1 MTEAE
6 RERVLSAVRDS
17 VLEAL
22 PDAVAIYVY
31 GSIARGDEGPGSD
44 VDVAVLLPPQRRID
58 DPLGLMSAIAA
69 RVGRDV
75 DVVDLRGA
83 SDTLRG
89 EVLREGRTVFAAYA
103 DAVLDWEA
111 SAMSRYARHR
121 EEIRDLLGDFGR
133 TGVGYAR

>member
-1 MTEAE
+1 VTEAE
-6 RERVLSAVRDS
+6 RERVLSAVRES
-17 VLEAL
+17 VLEVL

-44 VDVAVLLPPQRRID
+44 VDVAVLLPPNRRID
-58 DPLGLMSAIAA
+58 DPLGLMAAIAA

-83 SDTLRG
+83 GDTLRG
-89 EVLREGRTVFAAYA
+89 EVLREGRTVFAADA

-133 TGVGYAR
+133 TGVSYAR

>member
-6 RERVLSAVRDS
+6 RERIFDAVRES
-17 VLEAL
+17 VLGIL
-22 PDAVAIYVY
+22 PDAVAVYVY
-31 GSIARGDEGPGSD
+31 GSIARGDDWPSSD
-44 VDVAVLLPPQRRID
+44 VDVAVLLPAKRRID
-58 DPLGLMSAIAA
+58 DALGLMAAIAA

-75 DVVDLRGA
+75 DVVDLRRAG
-83 SDTLRG
+83 DTLRA
-89 EVLREGRTVFAAYA
+89 EVLGEGRTVFAADA

-121 EEIRDLLGDFGR
+121 EEIRDLLDDFGR

>member
-1 MTEAE
+1 VTEAE

-89 EVLREGRTVFAAYA
+89 EVLREGRTVFAADA